1 MFLRH
6 AEVIARRKLGSQP
19 EGFEFVSYEHVGTD
33 AVKLCGAVPT
43 IRKNGK
49 KKWPPERL
57 CQVAI
62 VTQSEIDAERVR
74 YEAETGQ
81 CAGCMGECIE
91 FMRWS
96 STEGIFWRPCTDCCG
111 TGEAKKP

>member
-6 AEVIARRKLGSQP
+6 AETVALRKLAPVS
-19 EGFEFVSYEHVGTD
+19 EGFDFVSYEHVGTD
-33 AVKLCGAVPT
+33 AVKLVGAVPRLT
-43 IRKNGK
+43 KAGK
-49 KKWPPERL
+49 KKWPAERK

-62 VTQSEIDAERVR
+62 VTQSEIDAERAR
-74 YEAETGQ
+74 YEAETGL

-96 STEGIFWRPCTDCCG
+96 HDEGTFWRPCSDCCG
-111 TGEAKKP
+111 TGEAKR